1 MWQIILIALIG
12 AIITLYLKSVG
23 SELYVFTLI
32 ASGVII
38 LFFIIGHLTK
48 IFELVNYLITLSG
61 IDKEYYKIILKI
73 TAIAYLVE
81 FTADT
86 INDMGLKGVADKLI
100 FAGKIVIFY
109 LSMPIFYSIIRLLL
123 ELMK

>member
-23 SELYVFTLI
+23 SELYLFTLI
-32 ASGVII
+32 VSGVIV
-38 LFFIIGHLTK
+38 LFFITGYLTK